1 VVAYNCEFLTEL
13 NRVGARGT
21 RGGEESVGGGFFS
34 LAKTDK
40 IAEVVSEGK
49 GKKFFELFS
58 GIFVIMICRAT
69 EYKCLREPGCWIG
82 GICVGVDEW
91 RRQWLFIFFVLPTM
105 PHHTTHVTFP
115 TS

>member
-1 VVAYNCEFLTEL
+1 MVAYNCEFLTEL

-21 RGGEESVGGGFFS
+21 RGGEESVGGVFFS

-40 IAEVVSEGK
+40 IAEVVSKGK
-49 GKKFFELFS
+49 GKK
-58 GIFVIMICRAT
+58 ICRAT